1 MGAARTAVVRT
12 AASYD
17 ALVGAPGYDPR
28 TTGTLMETLTVE
40 MAEEGARA
48 FLAAMP
54 GKAA

>member
-1 MGAARTAVVRT
+1 MP
-12 AASYD
+12 
-17 ALVGAPGYDPR
+17 LVGAPGYDSR